1 MQKERKKGSNSRRI
15 LVVFNAYFLRHNG
28 FIFLNAN
35 QLMSDLFD
43 FFDDLNLTEKWTIE
57 DSRICTGWIFLA

>member
-35 QLMSDLFD
+35 QLMSDFFD

-57 DSRICTGWIFLA
+57 DSRICTETKK